1 MRFRV
6 KLFSILLQKELRS
19 IGCSYKRHANIN
31 RFYFTHLK
39 MLLGLFIRKI
49 LWSEETC
56 SKYLWIQFLEA
67 IFINNIKGS
76 TVVYLELKSINKLK
90 YFVLLSTNISLCSH
104 LHKKI
109 FKRNILWT
117 IWSHYT
123 AKRSPLSTLKMQTP
137 FHTVISNIK
146 TERDSSF
153 IQTQKRLNRFQYS
166 AAGTVSEGKH
176 PKCSKTTH

>member
-1 MRFRV
+1 MRSGCAAQWVRQTCSHTMRFRV
-6 KLFSILLQKELRS
+6 KLFSILPQKELRS

-104 LHKKI
+104 LHKKYLKEI
-109 FKRNILWT
+109 YSGLYEVIIQQREAPCQHSKCKPLFTLWFQISRLRETVHLFKHR
-117 IWSHYT
+117 
-123 AKRSPLSTLKMQTP
+123 K
-137 FHTVISNIK
+137 
-146 TERDSSF
+146 
-153 IQTQKRLNRFQYS
+153 
-166 AAGTVSEGKH
+166 G
-176 PKCSKTTH
+176 

>member
-90 YFVLLSTNISLCSH
+90 YFVLLSTYISLCSY

-146 TERDSSF
+146 IERDSSF